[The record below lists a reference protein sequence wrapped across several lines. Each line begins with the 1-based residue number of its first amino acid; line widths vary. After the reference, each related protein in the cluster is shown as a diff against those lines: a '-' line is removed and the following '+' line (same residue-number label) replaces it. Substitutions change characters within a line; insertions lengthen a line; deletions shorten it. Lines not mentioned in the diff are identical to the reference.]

1 MIRWKWPGYDLC
13 CDFSSLILRPYLL
26 TAGLTLS
33 SWQCH
38 SNPGILSWA
47 SACCLTAGGGSA
59 WQAAGSSFK
68 ARLLPPA
75 SAQACAP
82 CFVYHHHTTL
92 TGCGYQHVKTGAHLS
107 GDLSIRVFSSCQQTE
122 GSSFR
127 SCLHLAPAFWA
138 CALHSCAASAR
149 AAHTQLH
156 IGKYWFDNILSI
168 AKISCPL
175 IAANITKI
183 TSMCLQTSYLLIAAS
198 RGSYSCWFPK
208 HTVQESACWPTK
220 IIYQWWTWWT
230 STDIRWCINGNGNR
244 NSDRDSKRSDA
255 F

>member
-26 TAGLTLS
+26 TASLTLS

-107 GDLSIRVFSSCQQTE
+107 GDLLIRVFSSCQQTE

-138 CALHSCAASAR
+138 CAMRIA
-149 AAHTQLH
+149 QLCCQCQSSTYLITH
-156 IGKYWFDNILSI
+156 RSDSWQYWFDNILPKYH
-168 AKISCPL
+168 ALWLQL
-175 IAANITKI
+175 I
-183 TSMCLQTSYLLIAAS
+183 L
-198 RGSYSCWFPK
+198 PK
-208 HTVQESACWPTK
+208 SHLCACNCK
-220 IIYQWWTWWT
+220 QVI
-230 STDIRWCINGNGNR
+230 
-244 NSDRDSKRSDA
+244 

>member
-1 MIRWKWPGYDLC
+1 MIRWKWPGYDLGC
-13 CDFSSLILRPYLL
+13 VFFFIGLRPYLL

-92 TGCGYQHVKTGAHLS
+92 TGCGYQHVKTGAHLQVIS
-107 GDLSIRVFSSCQQTE
+107 RFK
-122 GSSFR
+122 SFPHV
-127 SCLHLAPAFWA
+127 SKQKA
-138 CALHSCAASAR
+138 AASDHVCTLLLPSEH
-149 AAHTQLH
+149 AHCTVVLPVPEQH
-156 IGKYWFDNILSI
+156 IHNY
-168 AKISCPL
+168 
-175 IAANITKI
+175 T
-183 TSMCLQTSYLLIAAS
+183 
-198 RGSYSCWFPK
+198 
-208 HTVQESACWPTK
+208 
-220 IIYQWWTWWT
+220 
-230 STDIRWCINGNGNR
+230 
-244 NSDRDSKRSDA
+244 
-255 F
+255 